1 MILFSQY
8 VGGREKAPFI
18 AAASMAQ
25 WRWEDYDVHACLLW
39 ENASARSYMREN
51 HRCAPSARTERVQE
65 AMTAFG
71 RDMGETR
78 CDEVI
83 AGEYVLGALSQEDCR
98 KVEARLASD
107 RRFAAMV
114 GRWQETLLTFSDD
127 TPPHATPGVGLRG
140 GRQVLHMGPCDAVF
154 TGKVSGGCWNSLGFW
169 RGLAFAGL
177 AVAAGLV
184 LSLGGLL
191 TQRPVGAGRLVS
203 DAAGE
208 GAAIDHFVHY
218 EETNGALRLTPVS
231 DANEKKRALEVWLK
245 KEGEAPVSLGVLPHK
260 AGSALILSR
269 SGQPPEK

>member
-1 MILFSQY
+1 
-8 VGGREKAPFI
+8 
-18 AAASMAQ
+18 
-25 WRWEDYDVHACLLW
+25 
-39 ENASARSYMREN
+39 
-51 HRCAPSARTERVQE
+51 
-65 AMTAFG
+65 MTAFG

-114 GRWQETLLTFSDD
+114 GRWQETLSTFGDD
-127 TPPHATPGVGLRG
+127 ATPHAASDAGFG
-140 GRQVLHMGPCDAVF
+140 GHRQVLHMGPCDAVF

-169 RGLAFAGL
+169 RGLAFAGV

-191 TQRPVGAGRLVS
+191 TQRPAGAGRPVS
-203 DAAGE
+203 DATGE
-208 GAAIDHFVHY
+208 RGAIDHFVHY

-231 DANEKKRALEVWLK
+231 DVGEKKRPLEVWLK
-245 KEGEAPVSLGVLPHK
+245 KEGEAPVSLGVVPRT
-260 AGSALILSR
+260 AGSALILSHQ
-269 SGQPPEK
+269 GQPPEK